1 VTGIKA
7 ILWQLRQRTNDSGVM
22 ARTLE
27 FDYAKAIEKATRLFW
42 KNGYAGTSLRALLRS
57 MGIGEGSFY
66 NTIKS
71 KKRAYLECLKHYAST
86 IGRRRGEA
94 FFSAPTAALGVR
106 ALFETVLDCLD
117 DPGTPSRL
125 CLMAG
130 SVNRDVLAEP
140 ELRRYVHEQLAML
153 AERMMA
159 RLSADKEAGL
169 LPPDFE
175 PRIVAPIVITYLQ
188 GLWRMALVSYD
199 RSAYERQIDT
209 FLTGLRL

>member
-1 VTGIKA
+1 
-7 ILWQLRQRTNDSGVM
+7 M

-27 FDYAKAIEKATRLFW
+27 FDYPKAIERATRVFW
-42 KNGYAGTSLRALLRS
+42 KSGYAGTSLRELLRA

-71 KKRAYLECLKHYAST
+71 KRRAYLVCLKHYSST
-86 IGRRRGEA
+86 IGRHRGEA
-94 FFSAPTAALGVR
+94 FFSAPTAASGIR
-106 ALFETVLDCLD
+106 ALFQMVLDCLD

-140 ELRRYVHEQLAML
+140 DLRRYVYDQLSTL

-159 RLSADKEAGL
+159 RLSADREAGL
-169 LPPDFE
+169 LPPDLE
-175 PRIVAPIVITYLQ
+175 PQVVAPIIITYLQ

-199 RSAYERQIDT
+199 RNKFERQIDT
-209 FLTGLRL
+209 FLTGLGL